1 MKREHKTIMI
11 AMIALASV
19 VFAQD
24 PPVLP
29 GAPNQGPI
37 GGMIWLAIG
46 GGLIVLKNVLKNNK
60 KR

>member
-46 GGLIVLKNVLKNNK
+46 GGLIAMRNYFK
-60 KR
+60 K